1 MIVSGLIFASL
12 VFFAQPAGSASPL
25 CAAASAGNAA
35 DVRALL
41 DHGAS
46 PNLIDDDGRA
56 PLHCAASLMTRSATP
71 QSDYLAVARLLLD
84 RSADPNLRDA
94 SGRTP
99 LLVALEGAASEYKVI
114 GADEDLARLLLD
126 RGASVDAQDK
136 EGWSPLHRAASL
148 WATQPAL
155 LPLLL
160 SHHADANAR
169 LADGRTPL
177 MLAVRIGKT
186 ERLAPLLGAGAKID
200 AADSQG
206 QTALMIAAQV
216 TWDDAAAEM
225 LTLLLARGAD
235 PNLADSQGRT
245 AADLAAVSGRLA
257 RVELLLSKGANA
269 PNRPAFLAR
278 ARNFALWRE
287 ISEGSAD
294 SAQSLLA
301 EGADANFRG
310 PDGRTLLMAAAGMNS
325 KVLLLLNH
333 GATVDAR
340 TANGDTALMFAAD
353 RYDAASVKLLLARG
367 ADPNGVDAAG
377 NSVLIR
383 AAASRQDWREERE
396 PLVEMLLSAQADV
409 NRANA
414 SGVTALM
421 LMAGA
426 GNPAFTA
433 LLERKPSI
441 DARDS
446 DGNTALLYAARHA
459 VRGAQFEALAALVA
473 RRAAVNL
480 TNRRG
485 ETALILSATQFIPDA
500 VHLLLEHHADI
511 DAKTNEG
518 RTALMRAIDAP
529 KDFDNEHGIVYSP
542 KIAQLLIDSG
552 AQVNVRDNQGNTALS
567 LALSRGYSETAAA
580 LRRAGAK

>member
-1 MIVSGLIFASL
+1 VIVARLILAG
-12 VFFAQPAGSASPL
+12 VAFFAQPAGSASPL
-25 CAAASAGNAA
+25 CAAASAGNVT

-56 PLHCAASLMTRSATP
+56 PLHCAASLLTRAATP
-71 QSDYLAVARLLLD
+71 ESDYLEIARLLLD

-94 SGRTP
+94 SGRTA
-99 LLVALEGAASEYKVI
+99 LLLALQGAASEYKVI
-114 GADEDLARLLLD
+114 GADENLARLLLD

-136 EGWSPLHRAASL
+136 EGWSPVHRAVSL
-148 WATQPAL
+148 WAEQPAL

-160 SHHADANAR
+160 SHHADTNAR

-177 MLAVRIGKT
+177 MLAARIGKT
-186 ERLAPLLGAGAKID
+186 ERFAPLLDAGAKIN

-206 QTALMIAAQV
+206 QTALMVAAQV

-235 PNLADSQGRT
+235 PNLTDSQGRT
-245 AADLAAVSGRLA
+245 AADLAAVSGHLS
-257 RVELLLSKGANA
+257 RVELLLTKGANA

-310 PDGRTLLMAAAGMNS
+310 SDGRTLLMAAAGMDS

-367 ADPNGVDAAG
+367 ADPNAADAAG
-377 NSVLIR
+377 NSVLLR

-396 PLVEMLLSAQADV
+396 PLIGLLLSAQADV

-426 GNPAFTA
+426 GNPAFPA
-433 LLERKPSI
+433 LLARNPAI
-441 DARDS
+441 DARDGE
-446 DGNTALLYAARHA
+446 GNTALLYAARHA
-459 VRGAQFEALAALVA
+459 VRGAQFEALAALIE
-473 RRAAVNL
+473 RGAAVNL
-480 TNRRG
+480 ANRRG
-485 ETALILSATQFIPDA
+485 ETALILAATQFNTEA
-500 VHLLLEHHADI
+500 VHLLLEHHAGI

-529 KDFDNEHGIVYSP
+529 KDFDNEHSIVYSP
-542 KIAQLLIDSG
+542 KIAELLIDSG
-552 AQVNVRDNQGNTALS
+552 AQVNARDNQGNTALS
-567 LALSRGYSETAAA
+567 LALGRGYSEMAAE